1 MLAAVSKH
9 TVVAVLGRGVVPAD
23 SPILR
28 ADDLGV
34 LRGDGVFESMHVR
47 NGRVWLLDEHLDRL
61 ARSAARLDLD
71 PPPRADLAGLVTEAV
86 AAWPA
91 DTEAALRL
99 TVTRGPEE
107 AGPETVYAMI
117 TPVSDAVRRAR
128 RDGLAVVT
136 ASLGVPAAL
145 RPKAPWLLGGAK
157 TLSYA
162 VNMAS
167 QRYAV
172 SRGAHDVLW
181 TSSDGYAL
189 EGPTSSLIWLD
200 GDVLCTVPAAAT
212 GILPGTTARFLLDH
226 AGEVGLRS
234 AERMIKVPELLRMAG
249 VWLCS
254 SVRGLAEIRTL
265 DDRQLSPSTATDVL
279 ADLVGYPR

>member
-1 MLAAVSKH
+1 MLAAVSKQS
-9 TVVAVLGRGVVPAD
+9 VVAVLGRGVVPAE

-47 NGRVWLLDEHLDRL
+47 NGTIWLLEEHLDRL
-61 ARSAARLDLD
+61 ARSADRLDLEI
-71 PPPRADLAGLVTEAV
+71 PPRAELAGLVDTAV
-86 AAWPA
+86 AAWP
-91 DTEAALRL
+91 DGTEGALRL
-99 TVTRGPEE
+99 TVTRGPEDGG
-107 AGPETVYAMI
+107 AATVYTII

-128 RDGLAVVT
+128 REGLTVVT
-136 ASLGVPAAL
+136 ASLGVTAAL

-172 SRGAHDVLW
+172 GRGAHDVLW
-181 TSSDGYAL
+181 ISSDGYAL
-189 EGPTSSLIWLD
+189 EGPTSSLLWLD
-200 GDVLCTVPAAAT
+200 GDVLCTVPAATT

-226 AGEVGLRS
+226 AGRAGLRS
-234 AERMIKVPELLRMAG
+234 AERMIKVPELLRMGG

-254 SVRGLAEIRTL
+254 SVRGLAEIRLL
-265 DDRQLSPSTATDVL
+265 DERPLGPSPATDAL